1 MWTSPEFSF
10 DTEPLAF
17 HTVAIEDLP
26 HAQLVHENV
35 DLLEDLPQLKA
46 MSSED
51 RLAFYKG
58 EKTGYGIEEAIATL
72 YAGHQFG
79 YFNPQLGD
87 GRAAIVATD
96 ENVPISKFFPQAF
109 QDLVNDFIHRKKEQ
123 GNSEWA
129 FDAFDFF
136 EKPTSV
142 ELQLKGSG
150 ITPYSRRGDGKAVL
164 RSSVREYLASEA
176 VYQLGIPSTR
186 AVALVHDAQ
195 TPVYRETRESAA
207 MVLRVAPSFLRLGH
221 LEYWGRHGY
230 AERLTPYIAY
240 LFRTFFKTDGIDFS
254 PVQQLQAVL
263 TISAILNAVTMA
275 QWQGVGFCH
284 GVLNSDNISLLGM
297 TLDYG
302 PYGFLDAFDMG
313 HICNHSDHG
322 GRYAYKNQPAIGL
335 WNYSRLLEACQD
347 FVGNDEDYQALKE
360 SIEGT
365 FQDAFNTS
373 FLAVYRQKLRME
385 DRKLIPDIEFGEVL
399 KSLLAYLHQNKLD
412 YTRFFTALPAWETAF
427 QNEETPHVADI
438 ERLAMGI
445 ESHEAAWW
453 LHEIYAPYLQ
463 KNALSG
469 ASQTLVNPTI
479 VLRNHI
485 AQALIEDAEANRFDA
500 FAEGFTRLQT
510 PFEDAHHAH
519 DWAKVPPASAKEICV
534 SCSS

>member
-1 MWTSPEFSF
+1 MWTSPDFSF

-26 HAQLVHENV
+26 HAQLLHENV
-35 DLLEDLPQLKA
+35 DLLDALPQLKA

-51 RLAFYKG
+51 RLGLYKG
-58 EKTGYGIEEAIATL
+58 ERTGYGIEEAIATL

-96 ENVPISKFFPQAF
+96 ENVSISQFFPKAF
-109 QDLVNDFIHRKKEQ
+109 QNLVSDFIHRKKEQ

-136 EKPTSV
+136 EKSTSV

-150 ITPYSRRGDGKAVL
+150 ITPYSRSGDGKAVL

-186 AVALVHDAQ
+186 AVSLVHDVQ

-221 LEYWGRHGY
+221 VEYWGRHGY
-230 AERLTPYIAY
+230 AERLTPYIGY
-240 LFRTFFKTDGIDFS
+240 LFRAFFKTKGIDFS

-347 FVGNDEDYQALKE
+347 FIGNDEDYQALKT

-412 YTRFFTALPAWETAF
+412 YTRFFTALPAWESAF
-427 QNEETPHVADI
+427 KANTPEHVADI

-445 ESHEAAWW
+445 KSSEAAWW

-463 KNALSG
+463 KNGLSG
-469 ASQTLVNPTI
+469 ASQTQVNPTI

-485 AQALIEDAEANRFDA
+485 AQALIEDAQANRFDA

-510 PFEDAHHAH
+510 PFDMAHHAH
-519 DWAKVPPASAKEICV
+519 DWADVPPASAKEICV

>member
-1 MWTSPEFSF
+1 MWTQPEFSF
-10 DTEPLAF
+10 DARPLAF
-17 HTVAIEDLP
+17 HTVTVEALE
-26 HAQLVHENV
+26 QGKLVHENGE
-35 DLLEDLPQLKA
+35 LLAQLPHLNA
-46 MSSED
+46 
-51 RLAFYKG
+51 LALEERVALYKG
-58 EKTGYGIEEAIATL
+58 ENTGHGVTQAISTV

-96 ENVPISKFFPQAF
+96 ENVPISQFFPKAF
-109 QDLVNDFIHRKKEQ
+109 QHLVNDFIHRKKEQ

-129 FDAFDFF
+129 FSAFDFF

-150 ITPYSRRGDGKAVL
+150 ITPYSRSGDGKAVL

-176 VYQLGIPSTR
+176 VFQLGIPSTR
-186 AVALVHDAQ
+186 AVALVHDDQ

-230 AERLTPYIAY
+230 AERLSPYIAY
-240 LFRTFFKTDGIDFS
+240 LFRTFFNANGLDFL
-254 PVQQLQAVL
+254 PVQQLHAVL
-263 TISAILNAVTMA
+263 TMSAILNAVTMA

-284 GVLNSDNISLLGM
+284 GVLNSDNLSLLGL

-302 PYGFLDAFDMG
+302 PYGFMDAFDMG

-335 WNYSRLLEACQD
+335 WNYSRLLEACHA
-347 FVGNDEDYQALKE
+347 FVGNEEDFQELKA
-360 SIEGT
+360 SVEGT

-399 KSLLAYLHQNKLD
+399 KSLLAYLHQNTLD

-427 QNEETPHVADI
+427 HANTPDHVADI

-445 ESHEAAWW
+445 ASPEAAWW

-469 ASQTLVNPTI
+469 ASQTQVNPTL
-479 VLRNHI
+479 VLRNHVAQCLI
-485 AQALIEDAEANRFDA
+485 EEAQAHRIEA
-500 FAEGFTRLQT
+500 FAEGFQRVQT
-510 PFEDAHHAH
+510 PFNPQHEGHPWAQVPPP
-519 DWAKVPPASAKEICV
+519 WAKALCV